1 MATPW
6 TPQSNEVS
14 NLSLEHARAI
24 LHALC
29 QERKTKAKVLDLAR
43 KLKHQETLRQVQASA
58 KPARPLA
65 ICVECREAFD
75 PNTSGPRDCFYHPG
89 YLEVDDEGDFW
100 ADHDEDCHG
109 KIDTDEMR
117 EAFPDGFRWDCCGQ
131 TGDAEGCHR
140 GSHRCDQF
148 GGKYGISADQCESH
162 EEEDDDNEDEEDE
175 DEEDEE
181 DKTKEEKGE
190 DPEVVVVGER
200 QVVNKR
206 KADDNFD
213 VSVPA
218 KKSWGRGAW

>member
-6 TPQSNEVS
+6 TPQSNDIS

-29 QERKTKAKVLDLAR
+29 QERNTKAKVLDLAR
-43 KLKHQETLRQVQASA
+43 KLKHHETLRQAQASA

-117 EAFPDGFRWDCCGQ
+117 EEFPDGFRWDCCGQ

-140 GSHRCDQF
+140 GAHRSDQLVSKD
-148 GGKYGISADQCESH
+148 GVSVDQYESD
-162 EEEDDDNEDEEDE
+162 EEEDDYNEDEDENEEDEEDE
-175 DEEDEE
+175 AQV
-181 DKTKEEKGE
+181 EKGE
-190 DPEVVVVGER
+190 DPEVVIVEER

-206 KADDNFD
+206 KADDSFE
-213 VSVPA
+213 VSVYAQNA
-218 KKSWGRGAW
+218 KRDRW